1 MLKSVNSTE
10 RLQFDFHELKSNF
23 GGFTFSTKEQLR
35 LFSEDN
41 ARIELFRG
49 MIQDENISILEYQQ
63 LFAFYLL
70 RKFTPQQ
77 SRVLIISGV
86 KSRLSEVLA
95 DRFEFWKL
103 DDIASLTKDFEPGS
117 YPKIFRED
125 NPDETLPVPF
135 NYFDVIISFGDI
147 IGTVPNDFFES
158 KYRQFNSNLNMLTR
172 PGGVNLHCLPVS
184 FTEDWELRF
193 SLALFSLHKEI
204 FVMNN
209 TVIDYAHPFSAKEAH
224 SLLAF
229 NSDLKPGTTGTKAK
243 FKKSFSYNVLT
254 HKHPALIREF
264 IDSNQPL
271 YRKKRPAYFFHHL
284 IKCGGS
290 SLGVALEKWFEFR
303 EDLYD
308 DGAQVKVFQNNLD
321 LFKKF
326 KYNLETL
333 YSDVCIRGHFQHD
346 GIHIHQRYPEIFGRE
361 DIRVF
366 TFIRDP
372 FDVLI
377 SLYYFGK
384 KRDYDYQNLSL
395 KDYLSVT
402 KNFLAKIIPC
412 DETNYRERIDRYFFV
427 GIVERIQ
434 ESFDKL
440 ADLIGKKRMQVGRYN
455 TTEKDDQVRNLS
467 PEFIEWV
474 KNENSLDYKIYN
486 YAIEKFNRI

>member
-1 MLKSVNSTE
+1 MPNPVNCTE
-10 RLQFDFHELKSNF
+10 KLHFHLDELRSNL
-23 GGFTFSTKEQLR
+23 GSFTFSTKEQLR

-41 ARIELFRG
+41 ARIELFGRV
-49 MIQDENISILEYQQ
+49 IEDKQVSILEYQE

-70 RKFTPQQ
+70 RNFTPQQ
-77 SRVLIISGV
+77 SKVLIIS
-86 KSRLSEVLA
+86 KLNSRLSKVLA
-95 DRFEFWKL
+95 KKFEFWKL
-103 DDIASLTKDFEPGS
+103 NDIASLTRNYEAGS
-117 YPKIFRED
+117 YPLVSREED
-125 NPDETLPVPF
+125 TKEVLAVPF

-147 IGTVPNDFFES
+147 FESVPNMFFERS
-158 KYRQFNSNLNMLTR
+158 YRLFNSNLNMLTR
-172 PGGVNLHCLPVS
+172 AGGVNLHCMPVS
-184 FTEDWELRF
+184 FNEDWDLRF

-204 FVMNN
+204 FVLNN
-209 TVIDYAHPFSAKEAH
+209 SVIDYAHPLEAREVQR
-224 SLLAF
+224 LLVF
-229 NSDLKPGTTGTKAK
+229 DNNLESGSGKNRAK
-243 FKKSFSYNVLT
+243 FKKSFSYNIIT
-254 HKHPALIREF
+254 HKHPSLISEF
-264 IDSNQPL
+264 IDTNQPH
-271 YRKKRPAYFFHHL
+271 YREKRPAYFFHHL

-290 SLGVALEKWFEFR
+290 SLGVAMERWFEFR

-308 DGAQVKVFQNNLD
+308 EGAQVKVFQNNLD

-333 YSDVCIRGHFQHD
+333 HSDVCIRGHFQHD

-440 ADLIGKKRMQVGRYN
+440 ADLIGMRRMQVGRYN

-467 PEFIEWV
+467 PDFIEWV